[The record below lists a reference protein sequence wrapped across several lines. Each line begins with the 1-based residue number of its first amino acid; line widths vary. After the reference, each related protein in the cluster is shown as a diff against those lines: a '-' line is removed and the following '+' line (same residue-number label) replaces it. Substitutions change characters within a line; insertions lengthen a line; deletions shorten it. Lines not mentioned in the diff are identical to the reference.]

1 MQKICVFTGT
11 RADYGI
17 LKPLLKEIAQD
28 PALELQ
34 MLASGMHL
42 APEFGN
48 TYQEIIDDG
57 FNIDAK
63 VEMLLSSDSAIGIC
77 KSTGLGLI
85 GFAEALERLQPD
97 IVVILG
103 DRFEAFA
110 MATAT
115 MIEKLP
121 IAHFLGLCYGHQL
134 IAHLHGGELT
144 AGAMDEAFR
153 HAITKMS
160 HLHFTSTKEYRHRV
174 IQLGEK
180 PEQVF
185 NVGALGVESIK
196 SIPLLKKEELEQAIN
211 FDLSN
216 QFALVT
222 YHPATLEQQ
231 GPEDQF
237 TKLLLALDSFPDLR
251 LIFTKAN
258 ADTGGRLINKMIND
272 YVAQNTQRTIAFTS
286 MGQLRYLSAMCYATL
301 VVGNSSSG
309 ILEAPSF
316 GVPTINIGDRQKGR
330 IRATSVIDCQ
340 PKLDLI
346 RLALS
351 KGFSFEFQKLARKTT
366 NPYEKAGTAQ
376 RITKTIKEFDL
387 TGITKKEFHDLP
399 MLSTN
404 EATNV

>member
-1 MQKICVFTGT
+1 MRKVCVFTGT

-17 LKPLLKEIAQD
+17 LKPLLKEIDQD
-28 PALELQ
+28 PGLELQ
-34 MLASGMHL
+34 VVAGGMHL

-57 FNIDAK
+57 FTINAK
-63 VEMLLSSDSAIGIC
+63 VEMLLNSDSPTGIC

-85 GFAEALERLQPD
+85 SFAEALERLNPD

-115 MIEKLP
+115 MIGKRP
-121 IAHFLGLCYGHQL
+121 

-144 AGAMDEAFR
+144 LGAMDEAFR

-160 HLHFTSTKEYRHRV
+160 HLHFTSTEEYRQRV

-180 PEQVF
+180 PGQVF
-185 NVGALGVESIK
+185 NVGALGPESIK
-196 SIPLLKKEELEQAIN
+196 SITMLGKEALEQAID
-211 FDLSN
+211 FSFSK

-231 GPEDQF
+231 GAGEQF
-237 TKLLLALDSFPDLR
+237 SELLLTLEAFPDLR

-258 ADTGGRLINKMIND
+258 ADTDGRIINKMID
-272 YVAQNTQRTIAFTS
+272 QYVAQNARRAIAFTS
-286 MGQLRYLSAMCYATL
+286 MGQLRYLSAMGCASL

-316 GVPTINIGDRQKGR
+316 GVPTVNIGDRQKGR

-340 PKLDLI
+340 PNIESICQAITKG
-346 RLALS
+346 LS
-351 KGFSFEFQKLARKTT
+351 SEFQSLAKKTV
-366 NPYEKAGTAQ
+366 NPYAKKETAR

-387 TGITKKEFHDLP
+387 AEIIQKEFYDLP
-399 MLSTN
+399 LLSSS
-404 EATNV
+404 EATYV